1 MKMGGRTLS
10 EAHFT
15 FHLVALHKMIWM
27 KAPKRKVQAPGCCE
41 FLSAASAQLIVSRDA
56 AVRAAADRA
65 FSPAN
70 TEHPP
75 PRRHFRLPCSD
86 TDTLITADRNI
97 FTRLQ

>member
-1 MKMGGRTLS
+1 MGGRPLS
-10 EAHFT
+10 ETHFT